1 MGWKTSTFFIQ
12 RLQTFFSFL
21 SRFLRSLT
29 FFYFFLERFLHLWW
43 LNVWKGKRK
52 TLILSGD
59 FHFRFSTEND
69 VHFRFRFVLG
79 RRWNFIFIGI
89 FVYGREWK
97 MLFGRPLVYITKR
110 SWTWSWSWDAKSWSW
125 SWKKVLITSLI
136 ITKQSSVAVAWHL
149 RRGGMFRNLML
160 SLRVKEVWKSAII
173 SWSYGQDYSG
183 SLFRLDAI
191 AQSVIATATWLAGCL
206 SVTAGIVSKRL
217 NLP

>member
-1 MGWKTSTFFIQ
+1 MYEK
-12 RLQTFFSFL
+12 
-21 SRFLRSLT
+21 
-29 FFYFFLERFLHLWW
+29 E
-43 LNVWKGKRK
+43 KK

-97 MLFGRPLVYITKR
+97 MLFGRPLVYITKKVLDLVLVLR
-110 SWTWSWSWDAKSWSW
+110 CKVLVLVL
-125 SWKKVLITSLI
+125 KKVLITSLI
-136 ITKQSSVAVAWHL
+136 ITKQSSVAWHL
-149 RRGGMFRNLML
+149 RRGGMFRNVML
-160 SLRVKEVWKSAII
+160 SLTVKEVWKSAII
-173 SWSYGQDYSG
+173 SWSYGQDYNG
-183 SLFRLDAI
+183 SLFRLDPI

-217 NLP
+217 NLS